1 MFKKMIFLLVLF
13 TLLTAGCTEK
23 DSTTIST
30 SDGEGD
36 VDISFNVPEGSE
48 NEWCPV
54 GMTVDIANPQTF
66 EIISM
71 EIVGIETVD
80 GVEMCKSFIDP
91 NTDGMNAKMTYMFS
105 EDGETVEWMY
115 YDANGN
121 IISQMSVKDG
131 TMTMTDMAGNVNSYD
146 LT

>member
-1 MFKKMIFLLVLF
+1 LFKKMIFLLVLF

-54 GMTVDIANPQTF
+54 GMTVDIANPQTG
-66 EIISM
+66 EITSM

-80 GVEMCKSFIDP
+80 GVEMCKSSIDP

-115 YDANGN
+115 YDADGN
-121 IISQMSVKDG
+121 IIWQMSVKDG

>member
-1 MFKKMIFLLVLF
+1 LYKKLIILLVLF

-30 SDGEGD
+30 SDGEM
-36 VDISFNVPEGSE
+36 DISFNVPEGSE

-54 GMTVDIANPQTF
+54 GMTVDIANPQTG
-66 EIISM
+66 ETISM

-91 NTDGMNAKMTYMFS
+91 NTDGVNAKMTYMFS

-115 YDANGN
+115 YDTNGN
-121 IISQMSVKDG
+121 IISQMSVKNG
-131 TMTMTDMAGNVNSYD
+131 TMTMTDILGNVNSYD

>member
-30 SDGEGD
+30 SDGD
-36 VDISFNVPEGSE
+36 VDISVNVPEGSE

-54 GMTVDIANPQTF
+54 GMTVDIANPQTG
-66 EIISM
+66 EMTSM

-91 NTDGMNAKMTYMFS
+91 NTDGVDAKMTYMFS
-105 EDGETVEWMY
+105 EDGETVEWIY

-121 IISQMSVKDG
+121 IIWHMSVKDG
-131 TMTMTDMAGNVNSYD
+131 TMTMTDMLGNVNSYD

>member
-1 MFKKMIFLLVLF
+1 MYKKLIILLVLF

-23 DSTTIST
+23 DSTTSST
-30 SDGEGD
+30 SDGEM
-36 VDISFNVPEGSE
+36 DISFNAPEGSE

-54 GMTVDIANPQTF
+54 GMTVDIANPQTG
-66 EIISM
+66 ETISM

-91 NTDGMNAKMTYMFS
+91 NTDGVDTKMTYMFS

-131 TMTMTDMAGNVNSYD
+131 TMTMTDILGNVNSYD

>member
-1 MFKKMIFLLVLF
+1 MYKKLIILLVLF

-23 DSTTIST
+23 DSTTTST
-30 SDGEGD
+30 SDGEM
-36 VDISFNVPEGSE
+36 DISFNVPEGSE

-54 GMTVDIANPQTF
+54 GMTVDIANPQTG
-66 EIISM
+66 ETISM

-91 NTDGMNAKMTYMFS
+91 NTDGVNAKMTYMFS

-131 TMTMTDMAGNVNSYD
+131 TMTMTDMMGNVNSYD

>member
-1 MFKKMIFLLVLF
+1 MYKKIIFLLMLF

-23 DSTTIST
+23 DSATIST
-30 SDGEGD
+30 SDDD
-36 VDISFNVPEGSE
+36 VDITYNVPEGSE

-54 GMTVDIANPQTF
+54 GMTVDIANPQTG
-66 EIISM
+66 ETISM

-91 NTDGMNAKMTYMFS
+91 NTDGVDAKMTYMFS

-121 IISQMSVKDG
+121 IISHMSVKDG
-131 TMTMTDMAGNVNSYD
+131 TMTMTDMACNVNSYD

>member
-30 SDGEGD
+30 SDGD
-36 VDISFNVPEGSE
+36 VDISVNVPEGSE

-54 GMTVDIANPQTF
+54 GMTVDIANPQTG
-66 EIISM
+66 EMTSM

-80 GVEMCKSFIDP
+80 GVEMCKSSIDP

-121 IISQMSVKDG
+121 IIWHMSVKDG

>member
-1 MFKKMIFLLVLF
+1 MYKKIIFLLMLF

-23 DSTTIST
+23 DSATIST
-30 SDGEGD
+30 SDDD
-36 VDISFNVPEGSE
+36 VDITYNVPEGSE

-54 GMTVDIANPQTF
+54 GMTVDIANPQTG
-66 EIISM
+66 ETISM

-91 NTDGMNAKMTYMFS
+91 NTDGVNAKMTYMFS

-131 TMTMTDMAGNVNSYD
+131 TMTMTDMMGNVNSYD

>member
-1 MFKKMIFLLVLF
+1 MLF

-23 DSTTIST
+23 DSATIST
-30 SDGEGD
+30 SDDD
-36 VDISFNVPEGSE
+36 VDITYNVPEGSE

-54 GMTVDIANPQTF
+54 GMTVDIANPQTG
-66 EIISM
+66 ETISM

-91 NTDGMNAKMTYMFS
+91 NTDGVDAKMTYMFS

-131 TMTMTDMAGNVNSYD
+131 TMTMTDMMGNVNSYD

>member
-30 SDGEGD
+30 SDGD
-36 VDISFNVPEGSE
+36 VDISVNVPEGSE

-54 GMTVDIANPQTF
+54 GMTVDIANPQTG
-66 EIISM
+66 EMTSM

-80 GVEMCKSFIDP
+80 GVEMCKSSIDP

-121 IISQMSVKDG
+121 IIWHMSVKDG
-131 TMTMTDMAGNVNSYD
+131 TMTMTDMLGNVNSYD